1 MKTTIRYH
9 CNVCGNENLSFYA
22 MGKWDI
28 EAQNIKIEK
37 ADTRSA
43 FCHDCGVDVV
53 LFTSSEQV
61 FGNSGPKPEFNPM
74 TKTGNL

>member
-9 CNVCGNENLSFYA
+9 CNLCGEENLAFYA
-22 MGKWDI
+22 MGKWDV
-28 EAQNIKIEK
+28 ETQTVQVQK

-43 FCHDCGVDVV
+43 FCNDCKTDVV
-53 LFTSSEQV
+53 LFTSTEKV
-61 FGNSGPKPEFNPM
+61 FGNSGPKTDFDPM